1 MDGIPIHSLDDM
13 DSLKAFMQRGDSVSL
28 TVKRYDDEITL
39 YGQFPDTTYNDAIV
53 YSEPSGAVQANY
65 FGNEFILDT
74 SRVKKLALYLHPD
87 MVNFDN
93 PVKVIINDEVVF
105 DEVIEIDREFMTDNF
120 LRNRDR
126 TALWAKRLEFEI

>member
-1 MDGIPIHSLDDM
+1 
-13 DSLKAFMQRGDSVSL
+13 
-28 TVKRYDDEITL
+28 
-39 YGQFPDTTYNDAIV
+39 
-53 YSEPSGAVQANY
+53 
-65 FGNEFILDT
+65 
-74 SRVKKLALYLHPD
+74 

-126 TALWAKRLEFEI
+126 TALWAKKLEFEL